1 MTALRSKLL
10 LRGHVPVDP
19 NRPTMETCVC
29 LAGRP
34 VDVEALLLHRMDE
47 TRTSETKKTWR
58 YLVSM
63 TLGGLGG
70 AVGIIVA
77 VIADL
82 DWECRYRNS
91 GCNDGQGG
99 IVLVV
104 LVPAMFVV
112 GTLFGSL
119 WPWLKAKI
127 PPSSILAQNYTGT
140 RKVQSQIIG
149 WTLPLG
155 LWCLVCFGLFLLLI
169 FLSRF

>member
-1 MTALRSKLL
+1 VR
-10 LRGHVPVDP
+10 
-19 NRPTMETCVC
+19 

-34 VDVEALLLHRMDE
+34 ADVEALLLHRMDE
-47 TRTSETKKTWR
+47 TRTSESKKAWR

-99 IVLVV
+99 IALVV

-112 GTLFGSL
+112 GTLLGSL

-140 RKVQSQIIG
+140 RKLQNQIIG
-149 WTLPLG
+149 WTLPFG
-155 LWCLVCFGLFLLLI
+155 LWCLVCFGLLLLLI